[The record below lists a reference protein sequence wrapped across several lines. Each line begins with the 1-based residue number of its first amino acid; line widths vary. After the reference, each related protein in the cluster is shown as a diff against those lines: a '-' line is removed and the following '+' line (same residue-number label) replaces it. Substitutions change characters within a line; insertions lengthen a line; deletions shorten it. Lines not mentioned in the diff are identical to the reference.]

1 MSKKLLKRRNEPAE
15 AALPPPFAL
24 DLISAPSTDMVPVGS
39 MDYAAQKD
47 LLDGAD
53 LAARLRLAQAHDT
66 RPEILYF
73 LASDEAPE
81 V

>member
-1 MSKKLLKRRNEPAE
+1 
-15 AALPPPFAL
+15 
-24 DLISAPSTDMVPVGS
+24 MVPVGS